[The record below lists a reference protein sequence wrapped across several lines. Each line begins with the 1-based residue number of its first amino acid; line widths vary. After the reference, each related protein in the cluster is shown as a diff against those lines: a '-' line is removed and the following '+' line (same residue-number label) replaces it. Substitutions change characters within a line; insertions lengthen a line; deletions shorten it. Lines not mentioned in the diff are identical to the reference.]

1 MMPAGRPSIFTQEI
15 ADAVCARLA
24 SGESL
29 RRICLDADMPDRT
42 TIWDWRAKFPE
53 FANQYAYSRKAQAEV
68 YFDEVID
75 ISDETVGDPSEVQSA
90 KLRADSRKW
99 VLARMDRNLY
109 GEKASLDLGSQPG
122 NPLRTESTT
131 LTIDPMTL
139 PTEDQQAL
147 LRILHRN
154 LQGAS

>member
-1 MMPAGRPSIFTQEI
+1 
-15 ADAVCARLA
+15 
-24 SGESL
+24 
-29 RRICLDADMPDRT
+29 MPDRKT
-42 TIWDWRAKFPE
+42 VRLWRLANAE
-53 FANQYAYSRKAQAEV
+53 FFSQYAQSRIDQAEV
-68 YFDEVID
+68 YFDDVID
-75 ISDETVGDPSEVQSA
+75 IADETVGDPSEVQAA
-90 KLRADSRKW
+90 KLRVDSRKW

>member
-1 MMPAGRPSIFTQEI
+1 
-15 ADAVCARLA
+15 
-24 SGESL
+24 
-29 RRICLDADMPDRT
+29 MPDRKT
-42 TIWDWRAKFPE
+42 VRLWRLANAE
-53 FANQYAYSRKAQAEV
+53 FFSQYAQARIDQAEV
-68 YFDEVID
+68 YFDDVID
-75 ISDETVGDPSEVQSA
+75 LSDDTAGDPAEVQSA
-90 KLRADSRKW
+90 KLRVDSRKW

-109 GEKASLDLGSQPG
+109 GDKQAIDLGGQPG
-122 NPLRTESTT
+122 NPLKTEATT